1 MKTLLKSKK
10 ARVLEI
16 ADKHIKYYQN
26 MQSKLVIG
34 SMEWKYYQGKIN
46 AITDLQQDINE
57 LL

>member
-10 ARVLEI
+10 ARMLEI
-16 ADKHIKYYQN
+16 ADKHIKHYQDI
-26 MQSKLVIG
+26 QSKLIIG

-46 AITDLQQDINE
+46 AITDIQQDIKE